1 MFKIN
6 ENYLKL
12 PGSYLFSTIAKKVS
26 AYSAANPD
34 KEIIRLGIGDVTL
47 PLAPVVIDSLHNAVD
62 EMGKAETFH
71 GYAPDL
77 GYEFLRNAIVEHDYK
92 KRGADISADEIFVSD
107 GAKSDSGNIGDIFSV
122 DNKIAVCDPVYPVY
136 VDTNA
141 MAGRTGDYIP
151 EQQKWSNV
159 IYMPCTAE
167 TNFAPE
173 LPKETPDIIYLCFP
187 NNPTGS
193 TITKDELQRWVDYA
207 NKVGAVIIYDA
218 AYEAYISEENVPHTI
233 YECEGARTCAIELR
247 SFSKNAGFTGTRL
260 GFTVI
265 PKDLKSGDVMLHSLW
280 ARRHGTKFNGA
291 PYIIQRAGEAV
302 YTEEGQ
308 KQTGEQIAYYMNN
321 AKTILEGLK
330 SAGYTVSGGVNAPYI
345 WLKTPDKMTSWE
357 FFDYL
362 LENANV
368 VGTPGSGF
376 GPRGGKIVKIKI
388 INPNTTQSMTE
399 SIENLARR
407 VARSDTQVWAV
418 TPASGPDSI
427 ECYVDE
433 YLAVP
438 GVLKEVIRGD
448 REEGADAF
456 IIACFGDPGLQA
468 AREVTSKPVLGI
480 CESAIATAKFIAPYF
495 SIVSVLDRSRKVT
508 EDVVSNYGA
517 EKFCRSIRS
526 TGLSVLE
533 FGRDPK
539 KGLEAL
545 AYQGKL
551 AVQQDGAECILLG
564 CAGFVDFVEDL
575 SAQLGVPVLDGVMPA
590 VKFAEAM
597 VDMGLRTS
605 KVSTWGFPEQKNI
618 VGFPMFTKQELIF

>member
-1 MFKIN
+1 M
-6 ENYLKL
+6 
-12 PGSYLFSTIAKKVS
+12 
-26 AYSAANPD
+26 
-34 KEIIRLGIGDVTL
+34 
-47 PLAPVVIDSLHNAVD
+47 
-62 EMGKAETFH
+62 
-71 GYAPDL
+71 
-77 GYEFLRNAIVEHDYK
+77 
-92 KRGADISADEIFVSD
+92 
-107 GAKSDSGNIGDIFSV
+107 
-122 DNKIAVCDPVYPVY
+122 
-136 VDTNA
+136 
-141 MAGRTGDYIP
+141 
-151 EQQKWSNV
+151 
-159 IYMPCTAE
+159 
-167 TNFAPE
+167 
-173 LPKETPDIIYLCFP
+173 
-187 NNPTGS
+187 
-193 TITKDELQRWVDYA
+193 
-207 NKVGAVIIYDA
+207 
-218 AYEAYISEENVPHTI
+218 
-233 YECEGARTCAIELR
+233 
-247 SFSKNAGFTGTRL
+247 
-260 GFTVI
+260 
-265 PKDLKSGDVMLHSLW
+265 
-280 ARRHGTKFNGA
+280 
-291 PYIIQRAGEAV
+291 
-302 YTEEGQ
+302 
-308 KQTGEQIAYYMNN
+308 
-321 AKTILEGLK
+321 
-330 SAGYTVSGGVNAPYI
+330 
-345 WLKTPDKMTSWE
+345 
-357 FFDYL
+357 
-362 LENANV
+362 
-368 VGTPGSGF
+368 
-376 GPRGGKIVKIKI
+376 KIKI

-418 TPASGPDSI
+418 TPTSGPDSI

-480 CESAIATAKFIAPYF
+480 CESAIAAAKFIAPYF

-517 EKFCRSIRS
+517 ERFCRSIRS

>member
-1 MFKIN
+1 M
-6 ENYLKL
+6 
-12 PGSYLFSTIAKKVS
+12 
-26 AYSAANPD
+26 
-34 KEIIRLGIGDVTL
+34 
-47 PLAPVVIDSLHNAVD
+47 
-62 EMGKAETFH
+62 
-71 GYAPDL
+71 
-77 GYEFLRNAIVEHDYK
+77 
-92 KRGADISADEIFVSD
+92 
-107 GAKSDSGNIGDIFSV
+107 
-122 DNKIAVCDPVYPVY
+122 
-136 VDTNA
+136 
-141 MAGRTGDYIP
+141 
-151 EQQKWSNV
+151 
-159 IYMPCTAE
+159 
-167 TNFAPE
+167 
-173 LPKETPDIIYLCFP
+173 
-187 NNPTGS
+187 
-193 TITKDELQRWVDYA
+193 
-207 NKVGAVIIYDA
+207 
-218 AYEAYISEENVPHTI
+218 
-233 YECEGARTCAIELR
+233 
-247 SFSKNAGFTGTRL
+247 
-260 GFTVI
+260 
-265 PKDLKSGDVMLHSLW
+265 
-280 ARRHGTKFNGA
+280 
-291 PYIIQRAGEAV
+291 
-302 YTEEGQ
+302 
-308 KQTGEQIAYYMNN
+308 
-321 AKTILEGLK
+321 
-330 SAGYTVSGGVNAPYI
+330 
-345 WLKTPDKMTSWE
+345 
-357 FFDYL
+357 
-362 LENANV
+362 
-368 VGTPGSGF
+368 
-376 GPRGGKIVKIKI
+376 KIKI

-480 CESAIATAKFIAPYF
+480 CESAIAAAKFIAPYF

-533 FGRDPK
+533 F
-539 KGLEAL
+539 